1 MSHSTDLLD
10 NEQTSALLCIR
21 PNTLEVWR
29 SKGKGPPFIKFGNRP
44 QSPVRYKR
52 AAVMEWLEQHSFA
65 STSAYSPAAATSTK
79 PHNLASAD
87 ASR

>member
-44 QSPVRYKR
+44 QGTHGRHLWSEPTG
-52 AAVMEWLEQHSFA
+52 AAQGREVA
-65 STSAYSPAAATSTK
+65 
-79 PHNLASAD
+79 
-87 ASR
+87 